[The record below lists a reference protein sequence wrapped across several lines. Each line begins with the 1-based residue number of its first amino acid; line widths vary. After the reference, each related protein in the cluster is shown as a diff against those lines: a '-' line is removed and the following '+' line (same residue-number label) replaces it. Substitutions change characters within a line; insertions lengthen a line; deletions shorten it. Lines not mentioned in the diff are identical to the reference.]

1 MDRRGRG
8 HTKIERELPLCDK
21 IKHLSEPTPSI
32 FAGPGA
38 LARFDGW
45 LGETAS
51 AYSAIYFLV
60 DANTA
65 QHCLVRLAA
74 SLEQLPEFEMLEIP
88 AGEEQKSWEVACQ
101 LLSALAELGAD
112 RRALLIALGGGV
124 VTDLGGFVASIYKRG
139 IDHVLVPTSLLG
151 MTDAAIGGKNG
162 VDLDGA
168 KNLAGIFRHPRVLV
182 VWPDFLDTLPEEFIL
197 DGRAES
203 IKHGLIADAAFWE
216 ELKRGEEVW
225 TAAQVERS
233 MAIKTEICAED
244 LLELGKRKLL
254 NFGHTVGHA
263 LESHMLQSGAP
274 WSHGRCVA
282 AGMCV
287 EIELSVELLG
297 FPLSKR
303 DEVNGYLI
311 DRFGLSE
318 LKETTFSQWR
328 SWLSYDKKNAEG
340 QWRFVLLKDVGEA
353 KYDQPVTPKQLDRA
367 WTKAFQ

>member
-1 MDRRGRG
+1 M
-8 HTKIERELPLCDK
+8 P
-21 IKHLSEPTPSI
+21 EPSPNI
-32 FAGPGA
+32 FVGPGA
-38 LARFDGW
+38 LDRFDDW
-45 LGETAS
+45 LGKAGS

-65 QHCLVRLAA
+65 EHCLMRLVAA
-74 SLEQLPEFEMLEIP
+74 LEQLPEFEMLEIP
-88 AGEEQKSWEVACQ
+88 AGEEQKSWEVAGQ
-101 LLSALAELGAD
+101 LLTALAELGAD

-168 KNLAGIFRHPRVLV
+168 KNLAGVFCHPRALV
-182 VWPDFLDTLPEEFIL
+182 VWPDFLDTLPEEFIR

-216 ELKRGEEVW
+216 ELKSGEKAW
-225 TAAQVERS
+225 TATQVERS
-233 MAIKTEICAED
+233 MAIKTDICAVD
-244 LLELGKRKLL
+244 PLERGKRKLL

-263 LESHMLQSGAP
+263 LESHMLQNGTP
-274 WSHGRCVA
+274 WGHGRCVA

-287 EIELSVELLG
+287 EVELSVEILG
-297 FPLSKR
+297 FPAEKR
-303 DEVNGYLI
+303 DEVNGCLI
-311 DRFGLSE
+311 HRFGLSE

-353 KYDQPVTPKQLDRA
+353 KYDQPVTPEQLDRA
-367 WTKAFQ
+367 WTMAFQ

>member
-1 MDRRGRG
+1 M
-8 HTKIERELPLCDK
+8 CDK
-21 IKHLSEPTPSI
+21 IKHLSDSSPSI

-38 LARFDGW
+38 LARFDDW
-45 LGETAS
+45 LGESAS
-51 AYSAIYFLV
+51 DYSAIYFLV

-65 QHCLVRLAA
+65 EHCLVRLAA

-88 AGEEQKSWEVACQ
+88 AGEEQKSWEVAGQ
-101 LLSALAELGAD
+101 LLTALAELGAD
-112 RRALLIALGGGV
+112 RRACSSRWVEA

-162 VDLDGA
+162 VTSMER
-168 KNLAGIFRHPRVLV
+168 KI
-182 VWPDFLDTLPEEFIL
+182 WPESFAIQGHWSCGRISGYAARRIYFGWQRRKHQARTDRRRGFL
-197 DGRAES
+197 GRAQ
-203 IKHGLIADAAFWE
+203 K
-216 ELKRGEEVW
+216 GEEAW

-244 LLELGKRKLL
+244 MLERDKRKLL

-287 EIELSVELLG
+287 EIELSVELLTL
-297 FPLSKR
+297 P
-303 DEVNGYLI
+303 
-311 DRFGLSE
+311 
-318 LKETTFSQWR
+318 
-328 SWLSYDKKNAEG
+328 
-340 QWRFVLLKDVGEA
+340 
-353 KYDQPVTPKQLDRA
+353 
-367 WTKAFQ
+367 

>member
-1 MDRRGRG
+1 M
-8 HTKIERELPLCDK
+8 CDK
-21 IKHLSEPTPSI
+21 IKHLSEPLPST
-32 FAGPGA
+32 FAGPDA
-38 LARFDGW
+38 LDRFDDW
-45 LGETAS
+45 LGEEAS
-51 AYSAIYFLV
+51 TYSSIYFLV

-65 QHCLVRLAA
+65 EQCLVRLAA
-74 SLEQLPEFEMLEIP
+74 SLKQLPEFEILEIP
-88 AGEEQKSWEVACQ
+88 AGEEQKSWEVLGQ
-101 LLSALAELGAD
+101 LLAALAELGAD

-168 KNLAGIFRHPRVLV
+168 KNLAGVFRHPRALV

-216 ELKRGEEVW
+216 ELKRGEEAW
-225 TAAQVERS
+225 SAAQVERS
-233 MAIKTEICAED
+233 MAIKTDICAED
-244 LLELGKRKLL
+244 PLEKGKRKLL

-263 LESHMLQSGAP
+263 LESHMLQKGMP

-297 FPLSKR
+297 FPPEKR
-303 DEVNGYLI
+303 DEVNSYLI
-311 DRFGLSE
+311 DRFGLKE
-318 LKETTFSQWR
+318 LKESAFSHWR
-328 SWLSYDKKNAEG
+328 SWLRYDKKNAEG

-353 KYDQPVTPKQLDRA
+353 EYDQRVAPEQLERA
-367 WTKAFQ
+367 WTRAFQ